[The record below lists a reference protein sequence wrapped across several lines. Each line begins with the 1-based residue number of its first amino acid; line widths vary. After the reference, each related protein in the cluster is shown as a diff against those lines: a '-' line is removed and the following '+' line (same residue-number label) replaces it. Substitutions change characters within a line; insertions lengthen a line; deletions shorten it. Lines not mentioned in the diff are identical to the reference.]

1 MLRNKST
8 EEARKQ
14 REKEGRKELAKDSPP
29 TGSEHAESSATL
41 CCTYYKKP
49 SVDSQE
55 IENMLPQPESE
66 GNGRSGIL
74 GSFCLAVC
82 HGWDVRRRSHV
93 FKAPSSFGAYHLN
106 K

>member
-55 IENMLPQPESE
+55 IENLLPQPESE

-74 GSFCLAVC
+74 GSFALPFVTA
-82 HGWDVRRRSHV
+82 GMYAEEAMFSRRLRALEHTT
-93 FKAPSSFGAYHLN
+93 
-106 K
+106 

>member
-55 IENMLPQPESE
+55 IENMPPQPESE
-66 GNGRSGIL
+66 GTVGAEFSAAFALPFVTAGMYAEEAMF
-74 GSFCLAVC
+74 S
-82 HGWDVRRRSHV
+82 RRLRALEHTT
-93 FKAPSSFGAYHLN
+93 
-106 K
+106 

>member
-55 IENMLPQPESE
+55 IENMPPQPESE
-66 GNGRSGIL
+66 GTVGAEFSAAFAL
-74 GSFCLAVC
+74 PFD

-93 FKAPSSFGAYHLN
+93 FKVPSSFGAYHLN